1 MPVIGRGYMDL
12 TKPLTNIV
20 TIEIALQVVENAF
33 LTYLRICLACQFC
46 WLFEDDPTLQVL
58 SITGR
63 E

>member
-1 MPVIGRGYMDL
+1 MDL